1 MALFLLPWRYLFWHY
16 VLAWADWWRLYREVV
31 LFTARFFS
39 LATLVRTL
47 FAPWRRLGE
56 AYPEHFDP
64 NAFFAA
70 LIVNTLMRGV
80 GVLIRLIL
88 LFVGSCAL
96 LLVILAGLISMV
108 VWLALPVLVPILFI
122 FGLGLLVKL

>member
-1 MALFLLPWRYLFWHY
+1 
-16 VLAWADWWRLYREVV
+16 
-31 LFTARFFS
+31 
-39 LATLVRTL
+39 
-47 FAPWRRLGE
+47 
-56 AYPEHFDP
+56 
-64 NAFFAA
+64 
-70 LIVNTLMRGV
+70 MRGV

-96 LLVILAGLISMV
+96 VLVILAGLVSMV